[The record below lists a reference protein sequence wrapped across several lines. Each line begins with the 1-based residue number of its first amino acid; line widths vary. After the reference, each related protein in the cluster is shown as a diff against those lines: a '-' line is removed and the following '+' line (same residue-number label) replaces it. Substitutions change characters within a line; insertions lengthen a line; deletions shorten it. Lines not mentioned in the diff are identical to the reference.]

1 MPPPANV
8 RANLVASDA
17 GPLPPELI
25 ERLRAHRW
33 GAHSDDLV
41 AVRDQSGLPASPVH
55 LTEIEV
61 GPEGDNGLV
70 YTPAPGQPGYD
81 GDPTLTYDFLS
92 DIPTGPASGTPE
104 PSSLALLGI
113 ASALTWAGLRR
124 KKAIPA
130 DRNGTSL
137 TRE

>member
-1 MPPPANV
+1 LLFYSDSTETLDAPA
-8 RANLVASDA
+8 
-17 GPLPPELI
+17 
-25 ERLRAHRW
+25 
-33 GAHSDDLV
+33 
-41 AVRDQSGLPASPVH
+41 DQSGLPASPVH
-55 LTEIEV
+55 LTEIEL
-61 GPEGDNGLV
+61 GPEGDNGLL
-70 YTPAPGQPGYD
+70 YTPAAGQPGYN
-81 GDPTLTYDFLS
+81 GDPTLTYEFLS

-137 TRE
+137 RRE